1 MRIRFATRNV
11 SPAIRLTLHAVLI
24 LVLVIIIV
32 LVHIRLI
39 VAMQAGRGAGGRG
52 CNIRSDC
59 RRGLGLVR
67 VVAIGER
74 VAAGRGLLLLQ
85 LHLLAKLV
93 WVLLVVRCLS
103 GVI

>member
-11 SPAIRLTLHAVLI
+11 SPAIRFTLHAVLI
-24 LVLVIIIV
+24 LVLVIIV

-52 CNIRSDC
+52 CDIRSDC
-59 RRGLGLVR
+59 RRGLGLIG

-85 LHLLAKLV
+85 LHLLSKLV